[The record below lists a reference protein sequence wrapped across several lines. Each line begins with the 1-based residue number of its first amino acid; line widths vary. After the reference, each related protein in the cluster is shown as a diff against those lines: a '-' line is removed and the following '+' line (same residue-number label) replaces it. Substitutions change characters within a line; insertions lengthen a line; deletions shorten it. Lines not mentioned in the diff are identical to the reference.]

1 MLDAFSV
8 QAELDLHF
16 VANLRSQHAKVAKK
30 QYKIKKITNT
40 EITLY
45 DVQEVLIHS
54 ILLVTI

>member
-1 MLDAFSV
+1 MFDVLSADLDS
-8 QAELDLHF
+8 HF

-30 QYKIKKITNT
+30 QYRNRKLKTT